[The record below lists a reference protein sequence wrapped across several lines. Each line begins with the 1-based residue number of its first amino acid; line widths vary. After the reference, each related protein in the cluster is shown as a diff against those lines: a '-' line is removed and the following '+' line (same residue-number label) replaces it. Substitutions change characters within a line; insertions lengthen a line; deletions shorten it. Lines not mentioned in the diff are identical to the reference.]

1 MMNFTEPETQFR
13 QRKRRTIINS
23 IFRGLISALI
33 LLMTPFLV
41 YAMYTSLEPIGTLQ
55 LIIIILVV
63 SLVIGLIGIILYWT
77 SWILTELRRLK
88 PISIS
93 GDQITLNSRY
103 TIDID
108 NIQGV
113 DRYSPWKELRFR
125 LTDKNT
131 VIIIMENKFVSGLLE
146 KYKEK
151 WSIWTYKDNE
161 GLILP

>member
-1 MMNFTEPETQFR
+1 
-13 QRKRRTIINS
+13 
-23 IFRGLISALI
+23 
-33 LLMTPFLV
+33 
-41 YAMYTSLEPIGTLQ
+41 MYTSLEPIGTMQ

-146 KYKEK
+146 KYK
-151 WSIWTYKDNE
+151 
-161 GLILP
+161 